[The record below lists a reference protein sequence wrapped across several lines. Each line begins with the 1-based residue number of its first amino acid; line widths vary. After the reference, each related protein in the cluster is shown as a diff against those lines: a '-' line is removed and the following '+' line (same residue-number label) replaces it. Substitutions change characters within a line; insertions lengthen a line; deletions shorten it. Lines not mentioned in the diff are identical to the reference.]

1 MMIIQISKFNL
12 IKMMLPILA
21 VLSVAAPLQQQAQQP
36 PAQVDW
42 RTKGVTTPVMDQGQM
57 GSAVA
62 YSMAEYVFTHLS
74 V

>member
-1 MMIIQISKFNL
+1 
-12 IKMMLPILA
+12 MMLPTLLA
-21 VLSVAAPLQQQAQQP
+21 VLSVQQQAQQT

-62 YSMAEYVFTHLS
+62 YSMAEYVFLPPS
-74 V
+74 VYNPEEEVCLPIFVIC